1 MARADSTETVLR
13 IEDLRTHFHTDDGV
27 VKAVDGVSLSVRR
40 GEILG
45 LVGESGSGKS
55 VTNLSVLQ
63 LVPTPPGRYAGGQ
76 IWFGGEDLLTKSEQE
91 MRAFRGNRIA
101 MIFQD
106 PMTSLNPY
114 LRVSRQVGEVLR
126 LHKGM
131 DAKAARRRTIELLE
145 MVGIPDP
152 SRRVDAHPHEL
163 SGGMLQR
170 VMIAMALACEPDL
183 LLADEPT
190 TALDVTVQAQILEL
204 IQQLCRDRGTA
215 VVLVT
220 HDLGV
225 VAGVADR
232 VAVMYAGRLVE
243 QGDVEQ
249 IFHHPRHPYTEG
261 LLRSLPRL
269 DRKGELTA
277 IPGMP
282 PNLSNL
288 PEGCAFAP
296 RCPVKMPHC
305 SEQTPAWTG
314 SPDSG
319 ARCFALDADDEA
331 TVFHRGV
338 VKVDEATEVMSLDE
352 VAAALGEDLT

>member
-1 MARADSTETVLR
+1 M
-13 IEDLRTHFHTDDGV
+13 
-27 VKAVDGVSLSVRR
+27 
-40 GEILG
+40 
-45 LVGESGSGKS
+45 
-55 VTNLSVLQ
+55 
-63 LVPTPPGRYAGGQ
+63 
-76 IWFGGEDLLTKSEQE
+76 
-91 MRAFRGNRIA
+91 
-101 MIFQD
+101 
-106 PMTSLNPY
+106 
-114 LRVSRQVGEVLR
+114 
-126 LHKGM
+126 
-131 DAKAARRRTIELLE
+131 
-145 MVGIPDP
+145 
-152 SRRVDAHPHEL
+152 
-163 SGGMLQR
+163 
-170 VMIAMALACEPDL
+170 
-183 LLADEPT
+183 
-190 TALDVTVQAQILEL
+190 
-204 IQQLCRDRGTA
+204 
-215 VVLVT
+215 VLVT

-296 RCPVKMPHC
+296 RCPEKMPHC